1 MTRRLPAL
9 VLAALLGIGVSLPV
23 RASELSAPQAT
34 ELLKRA
40 ASAAAAGDPATAAR
54 IWKELLPWVRRHAPP
69 GSPMLSQSL
78 LQLGDVQ
85 HELGQFPQAQ
95 ATYREALKLARELQP
110 PRPTLVAALLNNQA
124 DVEADLEHF
133 AQARSLLEESLA
145 LKTTAL
151 GPDHLEVGIGHS
163 NFGDLLR
170 DLGDQTGARVQ
181 LERSVSVLTPIAAEH
196 PLALAAAL
204 NNLSGLQQQ
213 GGDWAG
219 ARQSL
224 ERAQQLRLKALQA
237 PHPDLALGL
246 NNLGMLALSQGD
258 LPRARIHLEHALDL
272 ARQLDGDPGILALQI
287 ANLARVDSDAGQ
299 LPQAI
304 QRLKQAQ
311 AIFDAHLGTDHPN
324 SLDNLAELLLVRWRH
339 GDHEEL
345 LPPLRRLLQAR
356 FALLTDQARLLSPR
370 ERLLLLRRRDPSWY
384 LADAQ
389 AQANPEAAK
398 LALALRLSI
407 QGLLQELQREQ
418 RLLLEPPRPA
428 EWADAASASRWIEPA
443 QVATGLPPVGALVE
457 LKRYL
462 DPAQIPRDS
471 ATPLPWRYRAYLL
484 RPDASLKVVELGS
497 AARLEPLI
505 RKAYI
510 ATAEQLSD
518 ATDLWQEVSAA
529 LLAPLHA
536 AIPDAQEWFLV
547 PDAGLHQ
554 VPYQALMP
562 ERKIRLLTT
571 GRDLLRLRQNPG
583 QGGTAPVVAGNPAI
597 SNNLPATA
605 SELAGVAQLLGVSP
619 VAGRAF
625 STRSLQAINSPQIV
639 HIASHGYWDEAGS
652 KQARSDTA
660 LPQTDPML
668 RSGIVVSAAES
679 GSQAE
684 ARFSAADFLTLKLNK
699 TELVTLS
706 ACSTGLGDLHDSEG
720 IYGLQRGVQVAGAR
734 SVLTSLWP
742 VDDEATTD
750 WMLRYYRYLAKGHSR
765 SDALRYVQ
773 NDFRQHINVS
783 WQHPYYWAGWQ
794 LVGDWRPIQ
803 GLWHSGWTP
812 RGIAGTQVER
822 EGGG

>member
-9 VLAALLGIGVSLPV
+9 VLAALLGIGASLPV

-34 ELLKRA
+34 ELLQRA
-40 ASAAAAGDPATAAR
+40 ASAAAEGDPVTAASV
-54 IWKELLPWVRRHAPP
+54 WNELLPWVRRHAPP
-69 GSPMLSQSL
+69 GSAMLPQSL
-78 LQLGDVQ
+78 LQLGAIQ
-85 HELGQFPQAQ
+85 HNLGKLPQAL
-95 ATYREALKLARELQP
+95 ASYREALKLARALQP

-145 LKTTAL
+145 LKTATL
-151 GPDHLEVGIGHS
+151 GPDHLEVGIGLS
-163 NFGDLLR
+163 NLGDLLR
-170 DLGDQTGARVQ
+170 DLGDQTAARVQ
-181 LERSVSVLTPIAAEH
+181 LERSVAVLTPIATEH

-204 NNLSGLQQQ
+204 NNLSRLQQQ
-213 GGDWAG
+213 GGDWTG

-224 ERAQQLRLKALQA
+224 ERAQQLRLKALKA
-237 PHPDLALGL
+237 PHPDLVLGL

-258 LPRARIHLEHALDL
+258 LKRARAHLEHALNQ
-272 ARQLDGDPGILALQI
+272 AGQLDGDPGILALQI

-304 QRLKQAQ
+304 QGLKQAQ
-311 AIFDAHLGTDHPN
+311 TIFDSQLGSNHPS
-324 SLDNLAELLLVRWRH
+324 SLNNLAELLLVQQRH
-339 GDHEEL
+339 GDREEL
-345 LPPLRRLLQAR
+345 LPSLRRLLRAR
-356 FALLTDQARLLSPR
+356 FALLTDQAWRLSPR

-384 LADAQ
+384 LVDAL
-389 AQANPEAAK
+389 AQSNPEAAK
-398 LALALRLSI
+398 LALALRLSS

-418 RLLLEPPRPA
+418 RLLLEPPRSA

-443 QVATGLPPVGALVE
+443 QVAAALPPEGALIE

-462 DPAQIPRDS
+462 DPAQIRQDS
-471 ATPLPWRYRAYLL
+471 ATPLPWQYRAYVL

-497 AARLEPLI
+497 AAHLEPLI
-505 RKAYI
+505 RKAYV

-518 ATDLWQEVSAA
+518 ATELWNDVSAA
-529 LLAPLHA
+529 LLSPLRA

-562 ERKIRLLTT
+562 EHQIRLLTT

-583 QGGTAPVVAGNPAI
+583 EGGTAPVVAGNPAI

-605 SELAGVAQLLGVSP
+605 AELRGVAQLLGVSP

-625 STRSLQAINSPQIV
+625 STRSLKAINNPRIV
-639 HIASHGYWDEAGS
+639 HIASHGYWDEAGA
-652 KQARSDTA
+652 KQTRPGMA
-660 LPQTDPML
+660 LPAMDPML

-720 IYGLQRGVQVAGAR
+720 IYGLQRGVQAAGAR

-742 VDDEATTD
+742 VDDEATAD
-750 WMLRYYRYLAKGHSR
+750 WMLRYYQYLVKGRTR
-765 SDALRYVQ
+765 SDALVAVQ
-773 NDFRQHINVS
+773 NDFRQHNNVS
-783 WQHPYYWAGWQ
+783 WRHPYFWAGWQ
-794 LVGDWRPIQ
+794 LAGDWRPIK
-803 GLWHSGWTP
+803 GL
-812 RGIAGTQVER
+812 
-822 EGGG
+822 

>member
-1 MTRRLPAL
+1 MLP
-9 VLAALLGIGVSLPV
+9 
-23 RASELSAPQAT
+23 
-34 ELLKRA
+34 
-40 ASAAAAGDPATAAR
+40 
-54 IWKELLPWVRRHAPP
+54 
-69 GSPMLSQSL
+69 QSL
-78 LQLGDVQ
+78 LQLGAIQ
-85 HELGQFPQAQ
+85 HNLGKLPQAL
-95 ATYREALKLARELQP
+95 ASYREALKLARALQP

-163 NFGDLLR
+163 NLGDLLR
-170 DLGDQTGARVQ
+170 DLGDQTAARVQ
-181 LERSVSVLTPIAAEH
+181 LERSVAVLTPIAAEH

-204 NNLSGLQQQ
+204 NNLSRLQQQ
-213 GGDWAG
+213 GGDWTG

-224 ERAQQLRLKALQA
+224 ERAQQLRLKALKA
-237 PHPDLALGL
+237 PHPDLVLGL

-258 LPRARIHLEHALDL
+258 LPRARAHLNHALDQ
-272 ARQLDGDPGILALQI
+272 AGELDGDPGILALQI

-311 AIFDAHLGTDHPN
+311 AIFDSQLGSDHPS
-324 SLDNLAELLLVRWRH
+324 SLNNLAELLLVQQRH

-345 LPPLRRLLQAR
+345 LAPLRRLLRAR
-356 FALLTDQARLLSPR
+356 FALLTDQAWRLSPR
-370 ERLLLLRRRDPSWY
+370 ERLLLLRRRDSSWY
-384 LADAQ
+384 LADAL
-389 AQANPEAAK
+389 AQTNPEAAK
-398 LALALRLSI
+398 LALALRLSS

-418 RLLLEPPRPA
+418 RLLLESLRSA

-443 QVATGLPPVGALVE
+443 QVAAALPSDGALIE

-462 DPAQIPRDS
+462 DPAQIPQDS
-471 ATPLPWRYRAYLL
+471 TKPLPWQYRAYVL
-484 RPDASLKVVELGS
+484 RPDASLKVVELGA

-505 RKAYI
+505 RTAYV

-518 ATDLWQEVSAA
+518 ATELWQDVSAV
-529 LLAPLHA
+529 LLSPLRA

-562 ERKIRLLTT
+562 EHRIRLLTT

-583 QGGTAPVVAGNPAI
+583 EGGTAPVVAGNPAI

-605 SELAGVAQLLGVSP
+605 AELRGVAQLLRVSP

-625 STRSLQAINSPQIV
+625 STRSLKAINNPRIV
-639 HIASHGYWDEAGS
+639 HIASHGYWDEAGA
-652 KQARSDTA
+652 KQGRLGTA
-660 LPQTDPML
+660 PPATDPML
-668 RSGIVVSAAES
+668 RSGIVVSTEES

-684 ARFSAADFLTLKLNK
+684 ARFNAADFLTLKLNK

-742 VDDEATTD
+742 VDDEATAD
-750 WMLRYYRYLAKGHSR
+750 WMLRYYQYLVKGRSR
-765 SDALRYVQ
+765 SDALVAVQ
-773 NDFRQHINVS
+773 NDFRQHNNVS
-783 WQHPYYWAGWQ
+783 WRHPYFWAGWQ
-794 LVGDWRPIQ
+794 LVGDWRSIQ
-803 GLWHSGWTP
+803 GL
-812 RGIAGTQVER
+812 
-822 EGGG
+822 

>member
-1 MTRRLPAL
+1 MIG
-9 VLAALLGIGVSLPV
+9 LG
-23 RASELSAPQAT
+23 APQSLKAAELT
-34 ELLKRA
+34 SRQAVELLQRA
-40 ASAAAAGDPATAAR
+40 ADAAAAGAPNTAAR
-54 IWKELLPWVRRHAPP
+54 IWEELLPWVRRHAPS
-69 GSPMLSQSL
+69 GSPMLPQSL
-78 LQLGDVQ
+78 LQLGEVQ
-85 HELGQFPQAQ
+85 HDLAQLTQAH

-110 PRPTLVAALLNNQA
+110 PRPTLLAALLNNQA
-124 DVEADLEHF
+124 SVEADLERF
-133 AQARSLLEESLA
+133 AQARLLLEESLT
-145 LKTTAL
+145 LKIAEL
-151 GPDHLEVGIGHS
+151 GPTHVEVSIGHS
-163 NFGDLLR
+163 NLGELLR
-170 DLGDQTGARVQ
+170 DLGDHAAARKH
-181 LERSVSVLTPIAAEH
+181 LERSVALLSPMAAEH

-204 NNLSGLQQQ
+204 NNFSRLQQQ
-213 GGDWAG
+213 LGDWTA

-224 ERAQQLRLKALQA
+224 ERAQQLRLKALKA

-246 NNLGMLALSQGD
+246 NNLGMLALSQGE
-258 LPRARIHLEHALDL
+258 LKLARAHLEQALDQTK
-272 ARQLDGDPGILALQI
+272 QLSGDPSILASQI
-287 ANLARVDSDAGQ
+287 ANLARLESESGQ
-299 LPQAI
+299 LQQAI
-304 QRLKQAQ
+304 KRLYQAQ

-345 LPPLRRLLQAR
+345 LTPLRRLLQAR
-356 FALLTDQARLLSPR
+356 FALLTDQVRLLSPR

-389 AQANPEAAK
+389 AQTNPEAAK

-418 RLLLEPPRPA
+418 LLLLEPPRPT
-428 EWADAASASRWIEPA
+428 EWADAAPGSRWIEPA
-443 QVATGLPPVGALVE
+443 QAATGLPPVGALIE

-462 DPAQIPRDS
+462 DPAQIPRDA

-497 AARLEPLI
+497 AARLDPLI

-518 ATDLWQEVSAA
+518 ATDLWQEVSSA

-562 ERKIRLLTT
+562 ERRIRLLTT

-605 SELAGVAQLLGVSP
+605 SELSGVAQLLGVRP

-625 STRSLQAINSPQIV
+625 STRSLQAINNPRIV

-652 KQARSDTA
+652 KQARPDTA

-668 RSGIVVSAAES
+668 RSGILVSAAES

-734 SVLTSLWP
+734 SVLTSLWA
-742 VDDEATTD
+742 VDDEATAD
-750 WMLRYYRYLAKGHSR
+750 WMLRYYQYLAKGHSR
-765 SDALRYVQ
+765 SDALGYVQ
-773 NDFRQHINVS
+773 NDFRQHNNVS
-783 WQHPYYWAGWQ
+783 WRHPYYWAGWQ
-794 LVGDWRPIQ
+794 LVGDWRPID
-803 GLWHSGWTP
+803 GLRHSGWTP
-812 RGIAGTQVER
+812 RGIAGSQAER

>member
-1 MTRRLPAL
+1 MLP
-9 VLAALLGIGVSLPV
+9 
-23 RASELSAPQAT
+23 
-34 ELLKRA
+34 
-40 ASAAAAGDPATAAR
+40 
-54 IWKELLPWVRRHAPP
+54 
-69 GSPMLSQSL
+69 QSL
-78 LQLGDVQ
+78 LQLGDAQ
-85 HELGQFPQAQ
+85 HDLGQLPQAQ

-145 LKTTAL
+145 LKSTAL
-151 GPDHLEVGIGHS
+151 GPDHLEVGVGHS
-163 NFGDLLR
+163 NLGDLLR
-170 DLGDQTGARVQ
+170 DLGDQAGARVQ
-181 LERSVSVLTPIAAEH
+181 LERSVAVLTPIATEH

-204 NNLSGLQQQ
+204 NNLSRLQQQ

-224 ERAQQLRLKALQA
+224 ERAQQLRLKALKA

-258 LPRARIHLEHALDL
+258 LLRARIQLEHALDQ
-272 ARQLDGDPGILALQI
+272 ARQLDGDRSILALQI
-287 ANLARVDSDAGQ
+287 ANLGRLESESGQ
-299 LPQAI
+299 LQQAI
-304 QRLKQAQ
+304 KLLNQAQ
-311 AIFDAHLGTDHPN
+311 AIFEAQLGTDHPS
-324 SLDNLAELLLVRWRH
+324 SLNNLAQLLLVRWRH
-339 GDHEEL
+339 GDQEEL
-345 LPPLRRLLQAR
+345 LPPLRRLLRAR
-356 FALLTDQARLLSPR
+356 FSLLTDQVRLLSPR

-389 AQANPEAAK
+389 AQTNPEAAK

-443 QVATGLPPVGALVE
+443 QVATGLPPVGALIE

-462 DPAQIPRDS
+462 DPAQIPRDT
-471 ATPLPWRYRAYLL
+471 ATPLPWQYRAYLL
-484 RPDASLKVVELGS
+484 RPDASIKVVELGS

-518 ATDLWQEVSAA
+518 ATVLWQEVSAA

-562 ERKIRLLTT
+562 ERRIRLLTT

-583 QGGTAPVVAGNPAI
+583 QGGTAPVVAGNPDI

-625 STRSLQAINSPQIV
+625 STRSLQAINNPRIV

-652 KQARSDTA
+652 KQARPDTA

-668 RSGIVVSAAES
+668 RSGILVSAAES
-679 GSQAE
+679 GNQAE

-742 VDDEATTD
+742 VDDEATAD

-765 SDALRYVQ
+765 SEALRYVQ
-773 NDFRQHINVS
+773 NDFQQHINVS
-783 WQHPYYWAGWQ
+783 WRHPYYWAGWQ
-794 LVGDWRPIQ
+794 LVGDWRPID
-803 GLWHSGWTP
+803 GLRHSGWTP
-812 RGIAGTQVER
+812 RRIAGTQAER